1 MPGLTRVI
9 QGGLRRLGYEVR
21 RLPRGG
27 DAYPVDFDAATRGII
42 TAVRP
47 YTMTGNEAL
56 AALIEATRY
65 LTRHRIGGAFV
76 ECGVWRGGSMMA
88 AALTLLELGGPLR
101 NLHLFDTFEGMTRPG
116 DQDTSSLSG
125 PARDEFVRR
134 ERGTNASDWC
144 RSPIDEVRANLEGT
158 GYPADRLRL
167 IKGPVEDTLPAGYDG
182 GPIALLRLDT
192 DWYQSTRHELLHLYP
207 QLVPGGVLIIDD
219 YGHWEGA
226 RRACD
231 EYFAGRPEPLFL
243 HRVDY
248 TVRLLIKP
256 GAGAGIEAG
265 KGTGAVGTG
274 VAA

>member
-9 QGGLRRLGYEVR
+9 QGGLRRLGYEMR
-21 RLPRGG
+21 RLPRG
-27 DAYPVDFDAATRGII
+27 AEEYPVDFDAATREII
-42 TAVRP
+42 AAVRP

-56 AALIEATRY
+56 AALIEAARY
-65 LTRHRIGGAFV
+65 LTRYRIGGEFV

-88 AALTLLELGGPLR
+88 AALTLLKLGGPLR

-125 PARDEFVRR
+125 PARDEFVRH
-134 ERGTNASDWC
+134 ELGKNSSDWC

-167 IKGPVEDTLPAGYDG
+167 VKGPVEDTLPAGYAG

-192 DWYQSTRHELLHLYP
+192 DWYQSTRHELIHLYP
-207 QLVPGGVLIIDD
+207 LLVPGGILIIDD

-231 EYFAGRPEPLFL
+231 EYFAERPEPLFL

-256 GAGAGIEAG
+256 GPGAGTAG
-265 KGTGAVGTG
+265 PA
-274 VAA
+274 